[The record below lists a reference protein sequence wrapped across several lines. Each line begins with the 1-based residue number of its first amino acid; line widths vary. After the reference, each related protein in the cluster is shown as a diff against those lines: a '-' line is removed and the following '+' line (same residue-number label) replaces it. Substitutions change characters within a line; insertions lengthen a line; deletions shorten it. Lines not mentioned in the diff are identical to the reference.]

1 MAACTS
7 TECNGMFPRHDL
19 DDFLFD
25 LRGYLILRK
34 AVDPALLADLNRAY
48 DAFPDLAFGQWWG
61 NVQRLDNNGAAGVEL
76 QNIVEAGKPF
86 ETLIDHPAW
95 IDKLR
100 KYCGEQG
107 TYVEG
112 LFLDECFASIRRSGG
127 FFPMHSGNHEG
138 IVRTQ
143 YRYVN
148 NRFACGQVNILLAL
162 TDIGP
167 GDGGTRILPGS
178 HKSNFMHPAF
188 EVDFNTRMRA
198 GDESIEGAID
208 VELQAGDALMFVDA
222 LCHGASKRVNPGER
236 RVAIYRYGP
245 GWARTRHG
253 FNYSQALLER
263 VTPAQ
268 RKILQ
273 PMEPRVPGVFR
284 GVEV

>member
-1 MAACTS
+1 M
-7 TECNGMFPRHDL
+7 NQPHDL
-19 DDFLFD
+19 QDYLFD
-25 LRGYLILRK
+25 LRGYLILEN
-34 AVDPALLADLNRAY
+34 AIDTTLLQQLNTAY
-48 DAFPDLAFGQWWG
+48 DSFPKLEFGQWWG
-61 NVQRLDNNGAAGVEL
+61 NAQRLDNNGSTGIEI

-86 ETLIDHPAW
+86 EALIDHPSW
-95 IDKLR
+95 TPRLR
-100 KYCGEQG
+100 RYCGEQG

-112 LFLDECFASIRRSGG
+112 LFLDECFASVRRTGG

-162 TDIGP
+162 TDVGP
-167 GDGGTRILPGS
+167 GDGGTRIIPGS
-178 HKSNFMHPAF
+178 HKSNFIHPAC
-188 EVDFNTRMRA
+188 VTDFSERIKA
-198 GDESIEGAID
+198 GDEVIEGSLE
-208 VELQAGDALMFVDA
+208 VHLKAGDALMFVDSI
-222 LCHGASKRVNPGER
+222 CHGATKRTNPGER

-253 FNYSQALLER
+253 FNYSTELLER
-263 VTPAQ
+263 VTPEQ

-273 PMEPRVPGVFR
+273 PMAPRIPGVFR

>member
-1 MAACTS
+1 MT
-7 TECNGMFPRHDL
+7 PRHDL

-25 LRGYLILRK
+25 LRGYLILK
-34 AVDPALLADLNRAY
+34 QAVGPELLADLNRAY
-48 DAFPDLAFGQWWG
+48 DAFPNLDFGQWWG

-76 QNIVEAGKPF
+76 QNIVEGGKPF
-86 ETLIDHPAW
+86 ETLVDHPAW
-95 IDKLR
+95 TERLR

-148 NRFACGQVNILLAL
+148 NRFACGQVNVLLAL

-188 EVDFNTRMRA
+188 EVDFNTRMKA
-198 GDESIEGAID
+198 GDERIEGALD
-208 VELQAGDALMFVDA
+208 VELRAGDALMFVDS

-253 FNYSQALLER
+253 FTYSNELLER

-273 PMEPRVPGVFR
+273 PMAPRVPGVYR
-284 GVEV
+284 GIEV